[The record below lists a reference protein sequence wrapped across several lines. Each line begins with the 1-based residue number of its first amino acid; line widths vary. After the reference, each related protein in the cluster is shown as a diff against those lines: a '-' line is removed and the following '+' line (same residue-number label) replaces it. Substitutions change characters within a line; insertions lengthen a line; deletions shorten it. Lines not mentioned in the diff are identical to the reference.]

1 MQSPSQ
7 SNKLRFSNFLTQGQR
22 PSQAVKSP
30 SADASVVRILVA
42 DDHEYVRLGLRELI
56 KTEPG
61 FEICAEVANGE
72 EAVAKTQ
79 DLKPDVVVL
88 DISMPGLNGIEAT
101 RQIMRSVP
109 ETEVLV
115 LTVYDSEQLILE
127 LLNAGA
133 RGYLLK
139 SDASRELLVAIES
152 LHQRKPF
159 FTSKVARMV
168 LRGYL
173 EGSAVGGLS
182 SESLTP
188 RERQIAQLLAEG
200 KTNKDVAVIQ
210 GITVKTAETHRA
222 NLMRKLD
229 LHSISDL
236 VHYAVRNQLIEA

>member
-1 MQSPSQ
+1 M
-7 SNKLRFSNFLTQGQR
+7 
-22 PSQAVKSP
+22 
-30 SADASVVRILVA
+30 LVA
-42 DDHEYVRLGLRELI
+42 DDHEYVRRGLRELI

-61 FEICAEVANGE
+61 FEICAEAANGE
-72 EAVAKTQ
+72 EAVERTQ
-79 DLKPDVVVL
+79 SLKPDVVVL
-88 DISMPGLNGIEAT
+88 DVSMPGLNGIEAT
-101 RQIMRSVP
+101 RQIMKEVP

-115 LTVYDSEQLILE
+115 LTIYESEQMISE

-139 SDASRELLVAIES
+139 SDAARDLLIAIES
-152 LHQRKPF
+152 LHQRRPF
-159 FTSKVARMV
+159 FTSKVARIV

-173 EGSAVGGLS
+173 QGAASRDPQP
-182 SESLTP
+182 SESMTS
-188 RERQIAQLLAEG
+188 RERQVIQLLAEG

-236 VHYAVRNQLIEA
+236 VHYAVRNEIVEA

>member
-1 MQSPSQ
+1 MQSPGQ
-7 SNKLRFSNFLTQGQR
+7 SGNLPFRSFLTHNERLRQ
-22 PSQAVKSP
+22 PVKSP
-30 SADASVVRILVA
+30 NANASLVRILVA
-42 DDHEYVRLGLRELI
+42 DDHEYIRLGLRELI

-61 FEICAEVANGE
+61 FEICAEAANGQ
-72 EAVAKTQ
+72 EAVEKTQ
-79 DLKPDVVVL
+79 NLKPDVVVL
-88 DISMPGLNGIEAT
+88 DVSMPGLNGIEAT
-101 RQIMRSVP
+101 RQIMRKVP

-115 LTVYDSEQLILE
+115 LTVYESEQLISE

-139 SDASRELLVAIES
+139 SDAGRELLVAIES
-152 LHQRKPF
+152 LHQRRPF

-173 EGSAVGGLS
+173 QGAAFGDHP

-188 RERQIAQLLAEG
+188 RERQITQLLAEG

-236 VHYAVRNQLIEA
+236 VHYAVRNQIIEA